1 MCTST
6 ACSVKP
12 SEPTLPDGNFLWR
25 IKSKSA
31 YGEGE
36 YDTRLYFEV
45 DSSVS
50 SDVCGVSE
58 NLLEIGGSY
67 YMLTLPEF
75 CLGGSAYVGDT
86 GIRLGFDGRWSLE
99 TILNGKDT
107 WIVSGS
113 CRSGGN
119 NLVPDA
125 SSYLLTI
132 PGYCLNG
139 SSQAMPLTIRLNFDG
154 TWELSL

>member
-12 SEPTLPDGNFLWR
+12 SEPTLPDGNYLWR

-50 SDVCGVSE
+50 SDVCGASE
-58 NLLEIGGSY
+58 NLLEIGSSY

-107 WIVSGS
+107 WL
-113 CRSGGN
+113 C
-119 NLVPDA
+119 
-125 SSYLLTI
+125 
-132 PGYCLNG
+132 
-139 SSQAMPLTIRLNFDG
+139 QATVVRAG
-154 TWELSL
+154 TTWFQIYQFLSVNHPWILPQRKFTSHAVDYPAPF